1 MLHEMVE
8 FFLLCVTSLFMVI
21 NPLSVTPIFTSMTS
35 QFDRTTSRRVAR
47 KATVTAAI
55 ILVLFAVTGQ
65 FVFKVFSISV
75 DSLRI
80 VGGVIFFIMGYEMV
94 QARLSKIRFDKDN
107 LHEMESYTQ
116 DISITPIAI
125 PLIAGPGAIASV
137 IILMSSN
144 SSIEYQLVL
153 FLSVAL
159 VSLVTYICL
168 VFATPIMD
176 RLGESGNKV
185 LLRIMGL
192 IVMVIGVEFFVGGLT
207 PIVRRILVIEG

>member
-1 MLHEMVE
+1 MPNELLE
-8 FFLLCVTSLFMVI
+8 FFLLCLTSLFTMI

-35 QFDRTTSRRVAR
+35 QLDRATARRVAG
-47 KATVTAAI
+47 KATLTAAI
-55 ILVLFAVTGQ
+55 ILILFAVTGQ
-65 FVFKVFSISV
+65 FIFKIFSITV

-80 VGGVIFFIMGYEMV
+80 VGGVIFFIMGYEMI

-116 DISITPIAI
+116 DIAITPIAI

-144 SSIEYQLVL
+144 TGLVYHLMLFSSIAL
-153 FLSVAL
+153 VAL
-159 VSLVTYICL
+159 VTY
-168 VFATPIMD
+168 VFLLFSTPIMD

-207 PIVRRILVIEG
+207 PIVRNMLMIQA